1 MNNQINLGNCV
12 LAIQS
17 VIQEIK
23 IISLDKVLLIYPIVY
38 QKSLLNIISR
48 KSNAPKSFE
57 QLIIN
62 HPDLFS
68 DFDNIYYSN
77 LSLSINSIQYLH
89 EMEYIN
95 LNEGV
100 ITVNK
105 EIEFNK
111 KMGPVVEKYYN
122 SASCIA
128 KILSMPSEYLYLN
141 LRINL

>member
-48 KSNAPKSFE
+48 KSNTPKSFE

-111 KMGPVVEKYYN
+111 KWDL
-122 SASCIA
+122 
-128 KILSMPSEYLYLN
+128 LSRNTTIQLAV
-141 LRINL
+141 

>member
-48 KSNAPKSFE
+48 KSNTPKSFE

>member
-17 VIQEIK
+17 VLQETK
-23 IISLDKVLLIYPIVY
+23 GVSLDKVLLIYPIVY

-48 KSNAPKSFE
+48 KNNNSKSIE

-62 HPDLFS
+62 NPELFS
-68 DFDNIYYSN
+68 DIDNIYYSN

-89 EMEYIN
+89 EMEYIKIN
-95 LNEGV
+95 NGI
-100 ITVNK
+100 ITANK
-105 EIEFNK
+105 RIEFNK
-111 KMGPVVEKYYN
+111 KMGSVVEKYYK
-122 SASCIA
+122 SASCIE
-128 KILSMPSEYLYLN
+128 KILNMPSDYLYLN

>member
-1 MNNQINLGNCV
+1 
-12 LAIQS
+12 
-17 VIQEIK
+17 

-48 KSNAPKSFE
+48 KSNTPKSFE